1 MTNSEKFSTKEA
13 LRFGWNT
20 FKAHSGFFISV
31 LAAVLLINLGLNAI
45 GALVSDSAALS
56 LLVGVVSWILQVLIS
71 IGLLR
76 IPLKFLDGQKGEF
89 GDLVSG
95 GRWFVNYLIASVLY
109 ALMVLGGLV
118 LLIVPGIILGI
129 RFQFFGYLIVDKN
142 LGATEALKKSW
153 AMTKGS
159 VWDLFLLGV
168 VLALL
173 NLAGA
178 LVLMVGLFVSVPV
191 TILAMA
197 FVYRK
202 LLHVSPAAAPAAV
215 A

>member
-1 MTNSEKFSTKEA
+1 MSGEKFSTKGA
-13 LRFGWNT
+13 LHFGWDV
-20 FKAHSGFFISV
+20 FKAHSRFFIAV
-31 LAAVLLINLGLNAI
+31 LAAVLLINLGLNTI

-56 LLVGVVSWILQVLIS
+56 LLVGVVSWVLQVLIS

-76 IPLKFLDGQKGEF
+76 IPLKFLDGQKAEF

-109 ALMVLGGLV
+109 ALMVFGGLV

-142 LGATEALKKSW
+142 LSATEALKKSW
-153 AMTKGS
+153 AMTRSS

-168 VLALL
+168 ILTLL

-178 LVLMVGLFVSVPV
+178 MALMVGLFVSVPV
-191 TILAMA
+191 TILAVA

-202 LLHVSPAAAPAAV
+202 LLRAVPESAPATA
-215 A
+215 